1 MQPPLLRLLQQC
13 DSSAP
18 SLRLPAESGSSCC
31 FAGGH
36 HSNKFRGDIRGN
48 VQGPDQASADGVKK
62 EQDRDASKD
71 KEKETHRDNEREREK
86 EKPRRVYKTDE
97 GLLVACRYFDRTGSA
112 IRLRH
117 LCCAAEREDS
127 KQRSGP
133 PFGNCHCSRAAVDC
147 MRFTS
152 HER

>member
-1 MQPPLLRLLQQC
+1 MQPPLLRLLQQR

-36 HSNKFRGDIRGN
+36 HSNGYRGDICGN

-112 IRLRH
+112 IRLRR
-117 LCCAAEREDS
+117 LLFAMLLNGRTASSGLDRLSKSVTAA
-127 KQRSGP
+127 
-133 PFGNCHCSRAAVDC
+133 A
-147 MRFTS
+147 
-152 HER
+152 